1 MQKHD
6 LIRWN
11 KTILRILA
19 VHENKV
25 LVMDCLKRNMPQWVD
40 IASIAGSEPCT
51 ELELSEEANMELV
64 ELELLDPATRK
75 IVHERFTI
83 IAGILPFV
91 ADDKMRSVLIA
102 RIAEEHDICKQTI
115 RNYLC
120 LYLAFQNLSALAPKQ
135 RSEDKPLSKDEK
147 NMRWALNRFFYTKNR
162 NSLTTAYTLMLKERY
177 TDSSGSLLPEYP
189 TFNQFRYFYR
199 KHRKMQ
205 TYLISRNGLKDYQ
218 RNNRPLL
225 GNGVQSFAPAIGVA
239 MLDSTICDIYLVDEA
254 GNLVGRPILT
264 ACVDAF
270 SGLCCG
276 YSLSWEGGVYSLR
289 GLMECVI
296 ADKVELCRKHGIA
309 IKSDDW
315 NCNQLPATL
324 VTDMGSEYKSANFE
338 QIAELGVKVVN
349 LPAYRPEL
357 KGSVEKFFDL
367 IQSLYKPT
375 LKGKGIIEPNYQERG
390 AHDYRKD
397 ACITLDSFETILLH
411 CILYYNCQR
420 IIENFPYTE
429 EMLSANIPPH
439 ASDIWNWSMGRP
451 GANLI
456 AVSPDELL
464 MALMPRATGTFTRL
478 GLKVNQLRYARD
490 GYTEAYLSGGSV
502 TVAYNPDDVSCVWLL
517 EKGSYIPFYLIETR
531 FNGMSLE
538 AVEAMQT
545 AQKGIVKDAVK
556 DNLQARIDLCMV
568 GTPESARFFEQAMQ
582 LARRSLGI
590 QYGKLEYD
598 AYFADFCKVLF
609 RYQYVKN
616 PATLTDGIIH
626 WLYEHSSGIISNVV
640 SLVHDAQ
647 EIAILSGKEAL
658 DLETLNEAYH
668 NRLSLLHGFIEP
680 SITATPKATTAK
692 AATAIKLQES
702 MTVDHPNLISEL
714 AALASVYS
722 R

>member
-6 LIRWN
+6 LIRLN

-40 IASIAGSEPCT
+40 IASIAGSESCT

-75 IVHERFTI
+75 TVHERFTI

-91 ADDKMRSVLIA
+91 TDDKMRSVLIA
-102 RIAEEHDICKQTI
+102 RIAEEHDICKQTV

-147 NMRWALNRFFYTKNR
+147 NMRWALNKFFYMKNQ

-218 RNNRPLL
+218 RNSRPLL

-309 IKSDDW
+309 IKSGDW
-315 NCNQLPATL
+315 NCKQLPATL

-375 LKGKGIIEPNYQERG
+375 LKGKGIIEPDYQERS

-429 EMLSANIPPH
+429 EMLSANISPH
-439 ASDIWNWSMGRP
+439 ASDIWNWGMRQP

-456 AVSPDELL
+456 TVSADELL
-464 MALMPRATGTFTRL
+464 MALMPRTTGTFTRL

-517 EKGSYIPFYLIETR
+517 DKGSYIPFYLIETR

-538 AVEAMQT
+538 AVEAMLSQIDALNVPVDIVLNNAGLQIAYRNEYLT
-545 AQKGIVKDAVK
+545 TPKEDYLVSFNVNTIAPMMICYHFLPKMQERGFGRILNTTSGISLDPQQAGYSASKAALDKVTIDLGMKYEDSNVLINLTDPGWCRTDLGGQHAPNAPESAIPGIVVGAFVDDKKSGRYLNAPHFTGMTLEDAVK
-556 DNLQARIDLCMV
+556 KA
-568 GTPESARFFEQAMQ
+568 
-582 LARRSLGI
+582 
-590 QYGKLEYD
+590 
-598 AYFADFCKVLF
+598 
-609 RYQYVKN
+609 
-616 PATLTDGIIH
+616 
-626 WLYEHSSGIISNVV
+626 
-640 SLVHDAQ
+640 
-647 EIAILSGKEAL
+647 EAEF
-658 DLETLNEAYH
+658 DSPY
-668 NRLSLLHGFIEP
+668 
-680 SITATPKATTAK
+680 
-692 AATAIKLQES
+692 
-702 MTVDHPNLISEL
+702 
-714 AALASVYS
+714 
-722 R
+722 